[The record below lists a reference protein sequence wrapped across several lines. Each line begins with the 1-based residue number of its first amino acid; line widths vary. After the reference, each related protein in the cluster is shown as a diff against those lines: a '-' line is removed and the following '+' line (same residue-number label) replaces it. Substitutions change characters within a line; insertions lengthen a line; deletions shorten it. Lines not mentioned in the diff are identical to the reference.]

1 MKKQSY
7 QRILAVLISLMILL
21 TAGMAIVGAGLLQT
35 REDSPDILPEATDTA
50 DSDELL
56 MASDLAPDPAKWFL
70 PYDGDLTDAD
80 GNPVRLSALC
90 GKTTILLFWS
100 SWCPDCQVYL
110 AGDFGAAVQTAQ
122 AAGAQ
127 VVLVCREGIRGD
139 TREKAEAELMECGI
153 TGIPLYMDADAA
165 LFHTLGLRSVPSLA
179 VFDSQGQL
187 LRATADMPNADEMA
201 QLLDAAQH
209 PAQQTL
215 AFLKQLI
222 QAHEREQCSVLALE
236 QVAWSEVDKYGVIK
250 PASAE
255 TMPIQIESIVE
266 KPSRDVAPSNWS
278 VVGRYVLSGKIMGL
292 LKDVQRGTGGEIQ
305 LTDGISQL
313 LETER
318 MVGVPLSGKRFD
330 CGNKIGFL
338 EANLHFGLGLLN
350 RGGR

>member
-1 MKKQSY
+1 MSIQKAIFPVAGMGTRFLPATKAIPKEMLTVVDRPIIDYAVREAVEAGCETLIFVTGRTKNAIADYFDRNPDLENELEAKQKIEALEIVRNIIPSHVQCIY
-7 QRILAVLISLMILL
+7 VRQSEALGLGHAVHCAAPLITPDEHFAVLLPDDLID
-21 TAGMAIVGAGLLQT
+21 GYPVGA
-35 REDSPDILPEATDTA
+35 
-50 DSDELL
+50 
-56 MASDLAPDPAKWFL
+56 
-70 PYDGDLTDAD
+70 
-80 GNPVRLSALC
+80 
-90 GKTTILLFWS
+90 
-100 SWCPDCQVYL
+100 
-110 AGDFGAAVQTAQ
+110 
-122 AAGAQ
+122 
-127 VVLVCREGIRGD
+127 
-139 TREKAEAELMECGI
+139 
-153 TGIPLYMDADAA
+153 
-165 LFHTLGLRSVPSLA
+165 
-179 VFDSQGQL
+179 
-187 LRATADMPNADEMA
+187 
-201 QLLDAAQH
+201 
-209 PAQQTL
+209 
-215 AFLKQLI
+215 LKQLI

-338 EANLHFGLGLLN
+338 EANLHFGLRFLN
-350 RGGR
+350 R